1 MVEASLLFRNYYRPL
16 CLYALHYLHDAELAE
31 DAVQDCFMRL
41 LEQAAEPQNAR
52 AWLYAAV
59 RNHCIDILRRKQP
72 TINSTST
79 DVYLE
84 GLSDEEAQERSI
96 NEAALWETIDQLPN
110 RQREVLLMAKRDGH
124 TYAEIASLLGISVKT
139 VEHLMSRAL
148 KKLRGHKNR
157 FILTFLL

>member
-1 MVEASLLFRNYYRPL
+1 
-16 CLYALHYLHDAELAE
+16 
-31 DAVQDCFMRL
+31 MRL

-124 TYAEIASLLGISVKT
+124 TYAEIASLLGIRKDTSASQLHK
-139 VEHLMSRAL
+139 A
-148 KKLRGHKNR
+148 KKMMAKMIKKYNDDNSYDNG
-157 FILTFLL
+157 